1 MKTVIRST
9 VFIHVIV
16 ACMSLWSHMLL
27 PASWVNQGD
36 WSPLKSRQFYVVLWL
51 QRIPETFFIVLQQK
65 RKQCSKNLNAFC
77 ILLSPHMNV
86 YLYFPEAK
94 RCLTLKEIK
103 WLSIYTNPTF
113 ISLGQM
119 VTRFTE
125 TRMYSHS
132 SHYFLSKELYMPLC
146 VISVFIVTDL
156 LLLRIYK
163 YVWNV
168 LSLFFKL
175 WTPIQINR
183 SRLWSLVIV
192 RHWKE
197 SWRENV

>member
-9 VFIHVIV
+9 VFSHVIV

-27 PASWVNQGD
+27 PAFWVNQGD
-36 WSPLKSRQFYVVLWL
+36 WSPLKSRQFYIVLWL
-51 QRIPETFFIVLQQK
+51 QRIPETFSIVLQQK

-119 VTRFTE
+119 LTRFTE

-132 SHYFLSKELYMPLC
+132 SHYFFCQKNYIC
-146 VISVFIVTDL
+146 H
-156 LLLRIYK
+156 K
-163 YVWNV
+163 VWYQC
-168 LSLFFKL
+168 SL
-175 WTPIQINR
+175 
-183 SRLWSLVIV
+183 
-192 RHWKE
+192 
-197 SWRENV
+197 